1 MPYEHNLPAVINPS
15 GDIVVPLYIP
25 HDADYT
31 ALLLGV
37 LRTLEET
44 ERYERD
50 PDYDDTS
57 AQAVAG
63 NWRDRTIT
71 PLIDAIANGIGMR
84 VWTPQI
90 INIGANKT
98 TTSLVPVAVTDT
110 GFNHIFTFKNAI
122 IRCHNIVLSNSGA
135 SNLTSAQIDI
145 NGEAPEA
152 YAIASNEGTNNRP
165 FTTVARFENLT
176 VGVSEQLRLMMFV
189 SGGTGTMNA
198 NSQLVWEIE
207 EYP

>member
-1 MPYEHNLPAVINPS
+1 MPYEHNLPVVINPS

-37 LRTLEET
+37 LITLEEV

-57 AQAVAG
+57 AQIVAG

-71 PLIDAIANGIGMR
+71 PLIDAIANGTGMR
-84 VWTPQI
+84 VWKPQVI
-90 INIGANKT
+90 DIGTNKT
-98 TTSLVPVAVTDT
+98 TTSLVPVAVADT

-122 IRCHNIVLSNSGA
+122 IRCHNIVISNSA
-135 SNLTSAQIDI
+135 VNVTNAQIDI
-145 NGEAPEA
+145 SGESPEA
-152 YAIASNEGTNNRP
+152 YAIASNEGTNGRP
-165 FTTVARFENLT
+165 FTTIARFADLPL
-176 VGVSEQLRLMMFV
+176 GVSKQIRLMMFV

-198 NSQLVWEIE
+198 NSKLVWEIE
-207 EYP
+207 EYA